1 MKILRV
7 ILFSFALFAIATF
20 LYGQA
25 SVVSTGPGGFES
37 YNITGANYERAFM
50 KWDSNV
56 FKIGTEKSGSGTL
69 RNLSIEAPTIVL
81 GSSNVTMTGSIA
93 DTTNRVTK
101 GWFTNLE
108 VTNSPTVNGTAIS
121 AIYAPIASPTFTGIV
136 TTPIMIFNQQVAP
149 AAAADVAKVWAQ
161 DYAAGDSRLYFQS
174 ESGNPIIIGNNEIQL
189 YNTADIT
196 INYERVFFRWASD
209 AVRLGVE
216 KGGGG
221 TARTF
226 RIDGPGTSQ
235 FINMALTNTISVGTG
250 GKYIDFDGNTGILYP
265 TGALDLGYPGNYW
278 KGLYIGYGANGQGV
292 KVEPLTELTTIAAA
306 AYTDTTIQIPANSI
320 VIGVSGRVTVQPGG
334 TTTVDCGVSG
344 FTARYADDISTV
356 AGQTWTGIIDGTR
369 AYTTAVSVRLTP
381 DTTPSDTAGRVRV
394 TIHYITITPPTS

>member
-161 DYAAGDSRLYFQS
+161 DYAAGDTRLYFQS
-174 ESGNPIIIGNNEIQL
+174 EAGNPIILGKNEIQF

-196 INYERVFFRWASD
+196 TNYERLAIRWESNSVLIAP
-209 AVRLGVE
+209 E
-216 KGGGG
+216 KGGE
-221 TARTF
+221 
-226 RIDGPGTSQ
+226 
-235 FINMALTNTISVGTG
+235 GTG
-250 GKYIDFDGNTGILYP
+250 RYLYLYTGSSQRIFGGSGEITLEPSATSAYIMDTTKFYSYFQGR
-265 TGALDLGYPGNYW
+265 DLGGSGFGWND
-278 KGLYIGYGANGQGV
+278 LYVNRGANAQQLAV
-292 KVEPLTELTTIAAA
+292 QSITELTTIAAA
-306 AYTDTTIQIPANSI
+306 IYTDTTIQIPANSI
-320 VIGVSGRVTVQPGG
+320 VVGVSGRVTVQPGG